1 MISQKKK
8 KSYLIYVLDE
18 DDIARFIFV
27 QQLVIWFYSKVTNFI
42 SLIINKVKNCQNLK
56 KEKKKK
62 RNKGKSK
69 KEKEN
74 EKLKGR
80 QNNSCYSC
88 HRNCKNH
95 LEFESHL

>member
-1 MISQKKK
+1 MIWYDKKLP
-8 KSYLIYVLDE
+8 KSKDE
-18 DDIARFIFV
+18 
-27 QQLVIWFYSKVTNFI
+27 
-42 SLIINKVKNCQNLK
+42 
-56 KEKKKK
+56 KK

-80 QNNSCYSC
+80 QNNSCYRC

>member
-1 MISQKKK
+1 M
-8 KSYLIYVLDE
+8 
-18 DDIARFIFV
+18 
-27 QQLVIWFYSKVTNFI
+27 
-42 SLIINKVKNCQNLK
+42 SLIINKVKNCQNQK
-56 KEKKKK
+56 MKKK
-62 RNKGKSK
+62 RNKVKSK

>member
-1 MISQKKK
+1 MKMMLPVWFLCNNWLYDFIPRSQISCLWLLIKSKIAKIKRWKK
-8 KSYLIYVLDE
+8 E
-18 DDIARFIFV
+18 
-27 QQLVIWFYSKVTNFI
+27 
-42 SLIINKVKNCQNLK
+42 
-56 KEKKKK
+56 KEKKKQT
-62 RNKGKSK
+62 NKGKSK

-80 QNNSCYSC
+80 QNNSCYRC